1 MPKNS
6 NGKQLAKWILS
17 AFSKNKQTNK
27 TLFFLLSLQD
37 STRDVSSN
45 LYSPLSLPYFTFSS
59 FQLPRS
65 SELLEHIIYSSF
77 IVLITLNFVAYFKQI
92 PSLSTEDG
100 DQQHSLGWIHV
111 WFKCVPFKN
120 KYVYMYNWITLL
132 CTWNIVKSTML
143 QLKYIYI
150 YIYIYTKKN
159 K

>member
-100 DQQHSLGWIHV
+100 DQQHSLG
-111 WFKCVPFKN
+111 
-120 KYVYMYNWITLL
+120 
-132 CTWNIVKSTML
+132 
-143 QLKYIYI
+143 
-150 YIYIYTKKN
+150 
-159 K
+159 